1 MAPNFALKTKI
12 PLLKTVM
19 HQSKKEKKQTAA
31 ERRQEQMKKARGRSA
46 NQLKEE
52 AENDQKTPE
61 KTETKAGYLEIEIN
75 LQRGDTEEELER
87 NYQLKLKH

>member
-1 MAPNFALKTKI
+1 
-12 PLLKTVM
+12 
-19 HQSKKEKKQTAA
+19 
-31 ERRQEQMKKARGRSA
+31 MKKARGRSA

-52 AENDQKTPE
+52 VERGEDAKSPQ
-61 KTETKAGYLEIEIN
+61 KTETKVGYLEIEIN